1 MRIISKYKDYY
12 DGVQRTDTE
21 GFPIYKREITYD
33 VNGGIGT
40 YDNIPRKPQYG
51 KCHYTGF
58 SQFIIGFCG
67 KVYQGYRVHSSCDAI
82 KPDLFFYDI
91 DELIDFIKKLGYFD
105 EIKGRYSYQHNS
117 EKKLRKN
124 YENFNYSYYE
134 KIFLEYKVPI
144 FAINGEGLILN
155 FPLDNVKFGKVKDPY
170 TAYQEIDMFLGNQ
183 LAEANDPDMPVGGD
197 KIIAESK
204 GYNKQSFRMESP
216 GKKRKKRKQ

>member
-12 DGVQRTDTE
+12 DGVQRTDTD
-21 GFPIYKREITYD
+21 GYPVYKRDIVHD
-33 VNGGIGT
+33 VNGRIQT
-40 YDNIPRKPQYG
+40 YTQIPQRPPYG
-51 KCHYTGF
+51 KQRYTGL

-67 KVYQGYRVHSSCDAI
+67 KVYQGFKVHSSCDAI

-91 DELIDFIKKLGYFD
+91 DELIDFLKPLGYFD
-105 EIKGRYSYQHNS
+105 KTKGRFGYQYYS
-117 EKKLRKN
+117 EKKIRKN

-134 KIFLEYKVPI
+134 KIFLEYRVPI
-144 FAINGEGLILN
+144 FAFNGEGFFLN
-155 FPLDNVKFGKVKDPY
+155 FPLDDVKFGKVKDPY

-183 LAEANDPDMPVGGD
+183 LAESNDPDMPVGGD

-216 GKKRKKRKQ
+216 GKKRKKRK